1 MTLTDVEQTKLDA
14 QITQKLDAAL
24 KPLLDK
30 LDAFEKKDEK
40 KDKEETEEE
49 KKKRLEKE
57 SKKKTDSDP
66 EKILAA
72 NILRANLEGCLSKD
86 KLDAM
91 SLGDLSIANQL
102 KSEMKVGVGNPIE
115 QKNTKTDS
123 KSDSEWG
130 CEVER

>member
-1 MTLTDVEQTKLDA
+1 MTLTDEEQIKLDA
-14 QITQKLDAAL
+14 QITQKLDTAL

-30 LDAFEKKDEK
+30 LDAFEKKEK

-57 SKKKTDSDP
+57 SKKKTDADP

-72 NILRANLEGCLSKD
+72 KILRANLKDCLSKD

-91 SLGDLSIANQL
+91 SLSDLNIANQL
-102 KSEMKVGVGNPIE
+102 KDEMRVGVGNPIE

-130 CEVER
+130 CEVET